1 MYGVVKVIVSRVDA
15 ARVLA
20 CAVVVLGFGCWAAQ
34 ASAYVYWSGLGG
46 TIGRA
51 NLNGTGATSSYIT
64 GESRPA
70 VGVAVDGQYVYWANT
85 RTGTIGRESLD
96 GSPPSESFITGAHA
110 PDGVAVNGQ
119 YIYWANAGTSTI
131 GRAKIDGT
139 DVKQRFITGAGRSRP
154 DGVAVN
160 GQYIY
165 WTTITGTIGRAK
177 IDGTD
182 VKQRFIITG
191 FRRPDG
197 VAVNSQYIYWA
208 NAGTDTIGRATL
220 DGTGIPSE
228 SFITGAH
235 APEGVAVD
243 GQYIYWANRDTGTIG
258 RAKIGGTDAH
268 QRFIRAPAADGVAV
282 ATSVPP
288 WTLELT
294 AVPATATIGT
304 RATITA
310 VTNNILDGTP
320 RYYINISAGGTVFK
334 RCKATS
340 CTVSLDPGLG
350 ATTYEADVGPAHT
363 KPYSKKAIVSATTGV
378 DRTRPIICKPPN
390 CV

>member
-1 MYGVVKVIVSRVDA
+1 MKVIVSRVDA

-51 NLNGTGATSSYIT
+51 NLNGTGATLRYIT

-70 VGVAVDGQYVYWANT
+70 VGVAVDGQYVYWANA

-96 GSPPSESFITGAHA
+96 GSPPSESFITGAHV

-119 YIYWANAGTSTI
+119 YIYWANY
-131 GRAKIDGT
+131 GR
-139 DVKQRFITGAGRSRP
+139 
-154 DGVAVN
+154 
-160 GQYIY
+160 
-165 WTTITGTIGRAK
+165 GTIGRAK

-191 FRRPDG
+191 ARQKPDG
-197 VAVNSQYIYWA
+197 VAVNGQYIYWA

-220 DGTGIPSE
+220 DGTGTPSE
-228 SFITGAH
+228 SFIIGAH

-243 GQYIYWANRDTGTIG
+243 GQHIYWANRDTGTIG
-258 RAKIGGTDAH
+258 RAKIDGTDAH

-288 WTLELT
+288 WKLELT
-294 AVPATATIGT
+294 AVPESATIGT
-304 RATITA
+304 AVTITA
-310 VTNNILDGTP
+310 VTNNILGGTP
-320 RYYINISAGGTVFK
+320 RYYINISAGGKVFK
-334 RCKATS
+334 RCKMTTCA
-340 CTVSLDPGLG
+340 VSLSPGLG

-390 CV
+390 CL